1 MKIWVWSPAL
11 LSGSGMWHCWGCG
24 GGPASAAPILLLA
37 WELPYAKSAAL
48 KSTHTHTHTH
58 KMWYI
63 YTMEYYPAI
72 KRETDVICSNMYGT
86 RDSHTEWSKPEIK
99 RQIPYDITYLLN
111 LKYGTDDPI
120 YKPETDHGQG
130 EKTCGSQGG
139 KRREWD
145 GWAVWGFWMQ
155 TVMYGMDEQW
165 GPTVQHRELCVIV
178 LFGCTMEI
186 EETLY
191 INCTLIKIKKKKT
204 KKEWMPRTKHSK
216 AEKQECVSPGAEWV
230 VLGLQLLGFFNM
242 NILNLIK

>member
-1 MKIWVWSPAL
+1 
-11 LSGSGMWHCWGCG
+11 
-24 GGPASAAPILLLA
+24 
-37 WELPYAKSAAL
+37 
-48 KSTHTHTHTH
+48 
-58 KMWYI
+58 
-63 YTMEYYPAI
+63 
-72 KRETDVICSNMYGT
+72 MYGT

-165 GPTVQHRELCVIV
+165 GQ
-178 LFGCTMEI
+178 
-186 EETLY
+186 
-191 INCTLIKIKKKKT
+191 K
-204 KKEWMPRTKHSK
+204 RTKDPLPENDENKEFVSISGIIK
-216 AEKQECVSPGAEWV
+216 MSILQEAA
-230 VLGLQLLGFFNM
+230 F
-242 NILNLIK
+242 